1 MFNENLVNLIKD
13 KFHECLKEGISF
25 QPAYYPNIQKKQ
37 EEKARKHFIETE
49 RDDETVLML
58 FDTSL
63 FSKGKNGLALTDQA
77 IYFKDLMGPTWRC
90 AYTGWRIDADD
101 AEVLLH
107 ISDKNTFLLAPFV
120 TKLMNEIC
128 TLKKYEGLFE
138 AEGAEQKAAEE
149 AAKKAEEQKAA
160 EETAKKAAEEAAK
173 KSAEEEEAEKKDEDE
188 DDDDDVGLLDLLGVV
203 MDVTS
208 DPSRE

>member
-77 IYFKDLMGPTWRC
+77 IYFKDLMGPTWQC

-101 AEVLLH
+101 AEALLH

-138 AEGAEQKAAEE
+138 AEGAEMKAAEE
-149 AAKKAEEQKAA
+149 AAKKAEEQKTA
-160 EETAKKAAEEAAK
+160 EEAAKKAAEEAAK

>member
-1 MFNENLVNLIKD
+1 MYNENLVNLIKD

-77 IYFKDLMGPTWRC
+77 IYFKDLMGPTWQC

-160 EETAKKAAEEAAK
+160 EEAAKKAAE
-173 KSAEEEEAEKKDEDE
+173 EEEEAEKKDEDE
-188 DDDDDVGLLDLLGVV
+188 DDDDDDDVGILDLLGVV
-203 MDVTS
+203 LDVTS

>member
-90 AYTGWRIDADD
+90 AYQGWRIDADD
-101 AEVLLH
+101 AEELLH
-107 ISDKNTFLLAPFV
+107 ISNMNTFLLAPFV

-128 TLKKYEGLFE
+128 TLKKYEGLF
-138 AEGAEQKAAEE
+138 
-149 AAKKAEEQKAA
+149 
-160 EETAKKAAEEAAK
+160 
-173 KSAEEEEAEKKDEDE
+173 
-188 DDDDDVGLLDLLGVV
+188 DDSNL
-203 MDVTS
+203 
-208 DPSRE
+208 

>member
-77 IYFKDLMGPTWRC
+77 IYFKDLMGPTWQC
-90 AYTGWRIDADD
+90 AYTGWRIVADD
-101 AEVLLH
+101 AEALLH

-160 EETAKKAAEEAAK
+160 EEAAKKAAE
-173 KSAEEEEAEKKDEDE
+173 EEEEAEKKDEDE